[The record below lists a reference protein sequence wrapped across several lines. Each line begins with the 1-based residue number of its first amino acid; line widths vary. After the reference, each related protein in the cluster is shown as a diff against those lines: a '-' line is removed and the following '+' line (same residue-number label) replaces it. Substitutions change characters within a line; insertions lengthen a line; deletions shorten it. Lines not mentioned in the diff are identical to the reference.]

1 MAKKGGATPQG
12 PQFQSYPQMN
22 NYMMSSMGGAIGGRG
37 LGYGNV
43 GIPNIGTPPSGKGG
57 MGNNTGQ
64 SRMPERAP
72 MPSLMDQYSS
82 LNRGVMPFQ
91 PLGIRGYSPQSYP
104 MFQPT
109 YDPFDRGSYYRPR
122 QDTTYIQPPIQPP
135 VQPPIMPPINFPF
148 SQPPANPLNAVDSFG
163 VPIFGGRGD
172 LNSYRETPRFPP
184 FQRDNRIRIH
194 DSPPPPP
201 LVRFR
206 PPMPPSREQLP
217 LKQLPVND
225 SMQQETNAEQEL
237 QQFMAQQSIQPM
249 GGLQP
254 LMSSSPLPIRGLTAD
269 TATYQQPLPFTSIEQ
284 QRPAPIQE
292 PVIQPFGIGISE
304 QTIEDNPVLARRRR
318 EREMARRGGSVPM
331 SMGDMARGGLVKFQE
346 GGPVDGGMK
355 LEQEVI
361 AAVMG
366 QHPNPDEVFKRYIDT
381 YGEEGLMELLM
392 AIEQMIP
399 NNGRM
404 VDGAGD
410 GLSDS
415 IPATIDGQQQAL
427 LSKDEYV
434 IPADVVAHAGNGS
447 SEAGGQKFDQ
457 LVSKVRKDRIGN
469 TQQPKAVE
477 LEQVAQ
483 EVMV

>member
-72 MPSLMDQYSS
+72 MPSLMNQYSS

-91 PLGIRGYSPQSYP
+91 PLGIRGYSPQAYP

-172 LNSYRETPRFPP
+172 LNS
-184 FQRDNRIRIH
+184 
-194 DSPPPPP
+194 SPPP

-217 LKQLPVND
+217 LKQVPVNN
-225 SMQQETNAEQEL
+225 SMQQEANAEQEL
-237 QQFMAQQSIQPM
+237 QQLMAQQPIQPM

-292 PVIQPFGIGISE
+292 PVLQPFGIGISE
-304 QTIEDNPVLARRRR
+304 ETIEDNPVLARRRR
-318 EREMARRGGSVPM
+318 EREMARRGGRSE
-331 SMGDMARGGLVKFQE
+331 GGLIKFQE
-346 GGPVDGGMK
+346 GGSVDGGMK

-477 LEQVAQ
+477 LEEVAE

>member
-12 PQFQSYPQMN
+12 PQFQSYPQMS
-22 NYMMSSMGGAIGGRG
+22 NYVMGSMGGAIGGRG
-37 LGYGNV
+37 LGFGNV

-57 MGNNTGQ
+57 MGNNIGQ
-64 SRMPERAP
+64 SRIPERAP
-72 MPSLMDQYSS
+72 MPSLMNQYSS

-91 PLGIRGYSPQSYP
+91 PLGIRGYSPQAYP

-109 YDPFDRGSYYRPR
+109 YDPFDRGSYYRPK
-122 QDTTYIQPPIQPP
+122 QNTTYIQPPIQPP

-172 LNSYRETPRFPP
+172 LNS
-184 FQRDNRIRIH
+184 
-194 DSPPPPP
+194 SPPP

-206 PPMPPSREQLP
+206 PPMPTSREQLP
-217 LKQLPVND
+217 LKQVPVNN
-225 SMQQETNAEQEL
+225 SMQQEANAEQEL
-237 QQFMAQQSIQPM
+237 QQLMAQQPIQPM

-318 EREMARRGGSVPM
+318 EREMARRGGSLPM

-366 QHPNPDEVFKRYIDT
+366 QHPNPDEVFKRYIDI

-477 LEQVAQ
+477 LEEVAE

>member
-1 MAKKGGATPQG
+1 MSKKGGATPQG

-91 PLGIRGYSPQSYP
+91 PLGIRGYRPQAFTPLS
-104 MFQPT
+104 

-122 QDTTYIQPPIQPP
+122 PDTTYIQPPTQPP
-135 VQPPIMPPINFPF
+135 VINPPFMPPINFPF
-148 SQPPANPLNAVDSFG
+148 SQPPTRPPVINPPFMPPPFNTPP
-163 VPIFGGRGD
+163 PIR
-172 LNSYRETPRFPP
+172 RFPP
-184 FQRDNRIRIH
+184 LIRDY
-194 DSPPPPP
+194 P
-201 LVRFR
+201 R
-206 PPMPPSREQLP
+206 PPSIMPPSIEQLP
-217 LKQLPVND
+217 LKQLPVNN
-225 SMQQETNAEQEL
+225 SMQQEANAEQEL
-237 QQFMAQQSIQPM
+237 QQLMAQQAIQPM

-254 LMSSSPLPIRGLTAD
+254 LMSSSPLPIKGLTAD
-269 TATYQQPLPFTSIEQ
+269 TATYQQSLPFTSIEQ

-292 PVIQPFGIGISE
+292 PVLQPFGMGISE

-318 EREMARRGGSVPM
+318 ERQVARRGGRSE
-331 SMGDMARGGLVKFQE
+331 GGLIKFQE
-346 GGPVDGGMK
+346 GGPVDGGMN

-366 QHPNPDEVFKRYIDT
+366 QHPNPDEVFKRYIDA

-392 AIEQMIP
+392 AIEQMVP

-457 LVSKVRKDRIGN
+457 LVSKVRKDRVGN
-469 TQQPKAVE
+469 TQHPQSVE

>member
-1 MAKKGGATPQG
+1 
-12 PQFQSYPQMN
+12 
-22 NYMMSSMGGAIGGRG
+22 
-37 LGYGNV
+37 
-43 GIPNIGTPPSGKGG
+43 
-57 MGNNTGQ
+57 
-64 SRMPERAP
+64 
-72 MPSLMDQYSS
+72 
-82 LNRGVMPFQ
+82 
-91 PLGIRGYSPQSYP
+91 
-104 MFQPT
+104 
-109 YDPFDRGSYYRPR
+109 
-122 QDTTYIQPPIQPP
+122 
-135 VQPPIMPPINFPF
+135 
-148 SQPPANPLNAVDSFG
+148 
-163 VPIFGGRGD
+163 
-172 LNSYRETPRFPP
+172 
-184 FQRDNRIRIH
+184 
-194 DSPPPPP
+194 
-201 LVRFR
+201 
-206 PPMPPSREQLP
+206 
-217 LKQLPVND
+217 
-225 SMQQETNAEQEL
+225 
-237 QQFMAQQSIQPM
+237 
-249 GGLQP
+249 
-254 LMSSSPLPIRGLTAD
+254 
-269 TATYQQPLPFTSIEQ
+269 
-284 QRPAPIQE
+284 
-292 PVIQPFGIGISE
+292 
-304 QTIEDNPVLARRRR
+304 
-318 EREMARRGGSVPM
+318 
-331 SMGDMARGGLVKFQE
+331 
-346 GGPVDGGMK
+346 MK

-366 QHPNPDEVFKRYIDT
+366 QHPNPDEVFKRYIDA

>member
-1 MAKKGGATPQG
+1 MSKKGGATPQG

-57 MGNNTGQ
+57 MGNNIGQ
-64 SRMPERAP
+64 NRMPERAP

-91 PLGIRGYSPQSYP
+91 PLGIRGYRPQAFTPLS
-104 MFQPT
+104 

-122 QDTTYIQPPIQPP
+122 PDTTYIQPPTQPP
-135 VQPPIMPPINFPF
+135 VINPPFMPPINFPF
-148 SQPPANPLNAVDSFG
+148 SQPPFN
-163 VPIFGGRGD
+163 
-172 LNSYRETPRFPP
+172 TPPPRRRFP
-184 FQRDNRIRIH
+184 
-194 DSPPPPP
+194 
-201 LVRFR
+201 
-206 PPMPPSREQLP
+206 PPMPPISSPPMRNFNNLITFTDEEKRNFTHGPDGQP
-217 LKQLPVND
+217 LNTPLVPQKALPVNN
-225 SMQQETNAEQEL
+225 SMQQEVNAEQEL
-237 QQFMAQQSIQPM
+237 QQVMAQQAIQPM

-254 LMSSSPLPIRGLTAD
+254 LMSSSPLPIRGLTTD
-269 TATYQQPLPFTSIEQ
+269 TAAYQQPLPFTSIEQ

-292 PVIQPFGIGISE
+292 PVLQPFGMGISE

-318 EREMARRGGSVPM
+318 ERQVARRGGRSE
-331 SMGDMARGGLVKFQE
+331 GGLIKFQE
-346 GGPVDGGMK
+346 GGPVDGGMN

-366 QHPNPDEVFKRYIDT
+366 QHPNPDEVFKRYIDA

-392 AIEQMIP
+392 AIEQMVP

-457 LVSKVRKDRIGN
+457 LVSKVRKDRVGN
-469 TQQPKAVE
+469 TQHPQSVE

>member
-72 MPSLMDQYSS
+72 MPSLMNQYSS

-91 PLGIRGYSPQSYP
+91 PLGIRGYSPQAYP

-109 YDPFDRGSYYRPR
+109 YDPFDRGSYYRPK
-122 QDTTYIQPPIQPP
+122 QNTTYIQPPIQPP

-172 LNSYRETPRFPP
+172 LNS
-184 FQRDNRIRIH
+184 
-194 DSPPPPP
+194 SPPP

-217 LKQLPVND
+217 LKQVPVNN
-225 SMQQETNAEQEL
+225 SMQQEANAEQEL
-237 QQFMAQQSIQPM
+237 QQLMAQQAIQPM

-292 PVIQPFGIGISE
+292 PVLQPFGIGISE
-304 QTIEDNPVLARRRR
+304 ETIEDNPVLARRRR
-318 EREMARRGGSVPM
+318 ERQVARRGGRSE
-331 SMGDMARGGLVKFQE
+331 GGLIKFQE
-346 GGPVDGGMK
+346 GGSVDGGMK

-477 LEQVAQ
+477 LEEVAE